1 MDLFEAIRT
10 TRAVRRFTDEPVSD
24 EEIAAC
30 LAAAVHGPSGGNIQ
44 PWQFVVVRD
53 RATRRALGEVY
64 CCVQTTADAERVQ
77 ALGAAPER
85 VVVTGSL
92 KVEAPVDESAREQAT
107 GLREINSAVNEM
119 DQGTQQN
126 AAIVEESSAA
136 SHSLASELASLLQ
149 QLRQFD
155 IGAPASRPVANV
167 QRPAAVRPVRQASNA
182 VRAELPAHT
191 HDPGWAEF

>member
-1 MDLFEAIRT
+1 MSLVHETGEALSEIVGQVG
-10 TRAVRRFTDEPVSD
+10 AIDGNVRRIV
-24 EEIAAC
+24 
-30 LAAAVHGPSGGNIQ
+30 
-44 PWQFVVVRD
+44 
-53 RATRRALGEVY
+53 
-64 CCVQTTADAERVQ
+64 
-77 ALGAAPER
+77 
-85 VVVTGSL
+85 
-92 KVEAPVDESAREQAT
+92 ESAREQAT